1 MFATRQRLEHAL
13 AAWETA
19 HGQDHTEVAQALNNL
34 AELYRAQ
41 GAYERAGPLYER
53 ALAIFEKALGPDHPN
68 TKTAR
73 GNLAALRQ
81 AAEGGAQA
89 HPKIA
94 RNDPCPCGS
103 GKRYKHCRGA
113 LA

>member
-1 MFATRQRLEHAL
+1 MFATRQRLERAL
-13 AAWETA
+13 AASETA
-19 HGQDHTEVAQALNNL
+19 HGPDRAVVAQALNNL
-34 AELYRAQ
+34 AALYRAQ
-41 GAYERAGPLYER
+41 GAYQRAGPLFER
-53 ALAIFEKALGPDHPN
+53 ALAIWEKALGPGHPH

-73 GNLAALRQ
+73 GNLAALRL

-103 GKRYKHCRGA
+103 GKRYKHCCGA